1 VARNCVVLDV
11 EDDNEHADI
20 THGNQVSK
28 FGEQFHL
35 HTIIREDIFIGQKFA
50 DFDIDLSF
58 SNLPTSICQRIAK
71 KLGIDDNEIEDWWDC
86 TRQQVQ
92 QHLKLHRNNT
102 IKGLK
107 NCFQR

>member
-1 VARNCVVLDV
+1 MARNCVVLDV

-58 SNLPTSICQRIAK
+58 SNLPTSICQRMAK
-71 KLGIDDNEIEDWWDC
+71 KLGIDDNEIKD
-86 TRQQVQ
+86 
-92 QHLKLHRNNT
+92 
-102 IKGLK
+102 
-107 NCFQR
+107 